1 MVTFNF
7 LYVALTAK
15 KLPYF
20 GYKFLHKNDT
30 Y

>member
-1 MVTFNF
+1 MLKFNF
-7 LYVALTAK
+7 LHVDLRTK

-20 GYKFLHKNDT
+20 GYKFLHKNGT